1 MINRVINQTKFR
13 IIVFSRTPILYLTTY
28 FFPLF
33 SLYFFGKN
41 YVNDTFETNSFM
53 NTYLPLYILIGLS
66 AISVFTVGIDL
77 VSKREKK
84 LYKRIML
91 IGYTEVESM
100 IADALFSLVLIIPLC
115 LLLLI
120 EAYVL
125 YSYVPSL
132 TNLFIII
139 PVLITILV
147 FTIISYFVFGL
158 INNSKIAGPLQI
170 AIFGFSLFA
179 LGIIMPYSMLSKGIV
194 DFIKLTPYYHINNL
208 GIIFWNGDII
218 KNTNEI
224 FGSVIYLLFFGIGLS
239 LLTHFIKCI
248 YDNKSIKKLYKK

>member
-1 MINRVINQTKFR
+1 MINSIINQTKFR
-13 IIVFSRTPILYLTTY
+13 IIVFSRTPILYFTTY

-41 YVNDTFETNSFM
+41 YVDNAFETDSFM
-53 NTYLPLYILIGLS
+53 NTYLPLYILIGIS

-84 LYKRIML
+84 LYKRITL

-100 IADALFSLVLIIPLC
+100 MADILFSLILIIPLC

-125 YSYVPSL
+125 YGY
-132 TNLFIII
+132 I
-139 PVLITILV
+139 PVLSNLLIIFPILITIV
-147 FTIISYFVFGL
+147 IFTIISYFVFGL

-179 LGIIMPYSMLSKGIV
+179 LGIIMPYSMLGRGIV

-208 GIIFWNGDII
+208 GIIFWNGDVV
-218 KNTNEI
+218 KNTNVI
-224 FGSVIYLLFFGIGLS
+224 FDSIIYLLFFGAGLF
-239 LLTHFIKCI
+239 LITYFIKCI
-248 YDNKSIKKLYKK
+248 YDNKSFKKLYKK